1 MCVAIKRR
9 KFLFS
14 RRADRQYRF
23 LDFPYRWWTG
33 EFHRCAHLWD
43 ATSTFPPIFPS
54 WRRFFFFSIRFESLG
69 TYTQSFLR
77 LLNKTIYYNI
87 KKMINVFFLQKREL
101 FLKNLS
107 PRDFRC
113 ALDPVQWAQV
123 PRLGQ
128 SICRN
133 THNLRGIVAATFCR
147 RRFCLPQIHV

>member
-87 KKMINVFFLQKREL
+87 KKMINVWL
-101 FLKNLS
+101 FAKKGILFKKSFATWFSLCS
-107 PRDFRC
+107 RSGS
-113 ALDPVQWAQV
+113 QV

>member
-87 KKMINVFFLQKREL
+87 KKMINVWPFAKKGTFFKKSFATWFSLCSR
-101 FLKNLS
+101 S
-107 PRDFRC
+107 GS
-113 ALDPVQWAQV
+113 QV

-133 THNLRGIVAATFCR
+133 THNLRGIAAATFCR